1 MAGEA
6 RPSPAYYIALG
17 LLVVGLVTGL
27 SLFLLLATR
36 PHSSS
41 ATVDYTVAPTSC
53 PVGGHGTTCYRY
65 TVTNTGNDTVFVS
78 CSLTPANGTQATF
91 PDGDKVRNFDLI
103 DGQSSELLVS
113 VVGDQGATLQ
123 TPYMSCPATPV

>member
-41 ATVDYTVAPTSC
+41 ASVEYTVTPATCS
-53 PVGGHGTTCYRY
+53 VGGGGTSCYRY
-65 TVTNTGNDTVFVS
+65 TVRNSGNDTVFVS

-91 PDGDKVRNFDLI
+91 ATGDKVRNFDLVA
-103 DGQSSELLVS
+103 GQSSE
-113 VVGDQGATLQ
+113 
-123 TPYMSCPATPV
+123 